1 MTDEEEDCDDSSPED
16 GVMETVAAA
25 LSYNGRGI
33 DYYDPVTNTPRLCVG
48 QDCVVY
54 GQWSR

>member
-1 MTDEEEDCDDSSPED
+1 MTDEEEDCDGRSPED

-33 DYYDPVTNTPRLCVG
+33 DYYDPVTNTPVTLCGTRLCFV
-48 QDCVVY
+48 
-54 GQWSR
+54 RPMK